1 MRSLKAGL
9 LAAAWFAVAGASFA
23 PNSAHAGSDAP
34 EATVLSAGARP
45 VPVEASSRLAV
56 QISTPVPTD
65 RTPVP
70 PQPEALAPN
79 APAAESPQAK
89 KAQDE
94 KTQDSNAQK
103 TEPREAKAQY
113 PAPDTTQDKA
123 PEKAPEKA
131 PDTTQDKALAHG
143 GNEAGTQ
150 ASIQPAAQDT
160 SHASAGA
167 ASSTPKQDAAA
178 SPRDGKQDGSSAAGK
193 DAKQDGNAP
202 PPAQSPAPAQSAAPA
217 TAQNSP
223 QSSASNCPGNP
234 NALGTSRVLAID
246 PADFK
251 RIGHM
256 QYPDSL
262 PLQDK
267 EVVIT
272 FDDGPLPPYSTQILD
287 ILKSECVKVTYF
299 LVGEMARAYPALVR
313 REYEEG
319 HTIGTHSEDHPLH
332 FGELPRERMRAEI
345 DRGISDVGAALGDTK
360 YLAPFFRLPGL
371 DRSNLVEDE
380 LAARHLIV
388 FSSDTVADDWRHV
401 SPEQIKMLALKRL
414 EARGKGIL
422 LLHDIHAKTAA
433 ALPGLLKALKDNGF
447 RIVQVVPSASYEMAM
462 LKKPMAR
469 VLASAVPAELKL
481 GAGLNHADTRP
492 AWPQPTTENLAPE
505 VAALPAPDASAFQPD
520 SVGDDSVAVQW
531 PEEPKASARAED
543 DKPRREKRAEHGH
556 HKKHDSD
563 SAEHES
569 GHHRDR
575 KRAGN
580 DRHRADLISE
590 IKSLAALLTPAH

>member
-1 MRSLKAGL
+1 LQT
-9 LAAAWFAVAGASFA
+9 
-23 PNSAHAGSDAP
+23 DAP
-34 EATVLSAGARP
+34 APKAEEVETQETKAEETKPQQTQAPDTKVQETKATTL
-45 VPVEASSRLAV
+45 E
-56 QISTPVPTD
+56 
-65 RTPVP
+65 
-70 PQPEALAPN
+70 PQDA
-79 APAAESPQAK
+79 
-89 KAQDE
+89 KAQQTKPQE
-94 KTQDSNAQK
+94 VKAQGIDAQ
-103 TEPREAKAQY
+103 EAKAQDNT
-113 PAPDTTQDKA
+113 PAPA
-123 PEKAPEKA
+123 R
-131 PDTTQDKALAHG
+131 G
-143 GNEAGTQ
+143 GAETGTQ
-150 ASIQPAAQDT
+150 ASVPPPAQAAP
-160 SHASAGA
+160 HASEAAPAGA
-167 ASSTPKQDAAA
+167 TKQDAAA
-178 SPRDGKQDGSSAAGK
+178 PHQDAKQDGGSGAGK
-193 DAKQDGNAP
+193 DAKQDAKQDGN
-202 PPAQSPAPAQSAAPA
+202 AQSPAPAPSGAPA
-217 TAQNSP
+217 NAQTSTP
-223 QSSASNCPGNP
+223 SSAQTGTQASAGACPGNP

-251 RIGHM
+251 RIGRM

-332 FGELPRERMRAEI
+332 FGELSLDRMRAEI

-371 DRSNLVEDE
+371 DRSNLVEE
-380 LAARHLIV
+380 QLAARNLIV

-401 SPEQIKMLALKRL
+401 SPEQIKTLALKRL
-414 EARGKGIL
+414 EERGKGIL

-462 LKKPMAR
+462 LKKPLITKPMAR
-469 VLASAVPAELKL
+469 ILASAVPAELKL
-481 GAGLNHADTRP
+481 GAGLDNAAARP
-492 AWPQPTTENLAPE
+492 AWPQPAAENLTADI
-505 VAALPAPDASAFQPD
+505 AALPAPDASAFQPD
-520 SVGDDSVAVQW
+520 SVADDSASVQW
-531 PEEPKASARAED
+531 PEQPKASAAADD
-543 DKPRREKRAEHGH
+543 DKPRSGKTAERTR

-563 SAEHES
+563 SAEHE
-569 GHHRDR
+569 GRHHRDHDR

-580 DRHRADLISE
+580 DRHRADLVTE
-590 IKSLAALLTPAH
+590 IKSLAALLIPAH